1 MFISRVEAVNELLLT
16 TPDLVRKTPLGLTK
30 ITFPFEFTLPA
41 MLDGVEPRTLL
52 SEDDEDEGILKSTTP
67 PECTENES
75 QCIIEVLL
83 L

>member
-1 MFISRVEAVNELLLT
+1 
-16 TPDLVRKTPLGLTK
+16 
-30 ITFPFEFTLPA
+30 